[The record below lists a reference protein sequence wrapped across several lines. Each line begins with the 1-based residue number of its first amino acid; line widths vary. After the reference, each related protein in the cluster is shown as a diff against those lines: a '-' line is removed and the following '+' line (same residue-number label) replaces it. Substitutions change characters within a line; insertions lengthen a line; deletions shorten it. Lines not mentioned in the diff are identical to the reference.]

1 MFTCYNENTH
11 TCNGRCQGATD
22 CPMAH
27 DMDISKEE
35 MKLYIEDAIARK
47 EKWDNIIE
55 ELHKNE
61 EYLKYIEKLKM
72 KSDVTGMVYSMNNI
86 LLKDGKI
93 I

>member
-11 TCNGRCQGATD
+11 TCDGRCQGASD
-22 CPMAH
+22 CPMAQ
-27 DMDISKEE
+27 DMNVSKRV

-61 EYLKYIEKLKM
+61 EFLKYIEKLKM